1 MTASIVQGI
10 EKQNFNVFVV
20 LLVLIIKAVL
30 NIPLIMYF
38 HTVGAVMSTIIALSC
53 GVIFNFYIIKKY
65 GRFSVRKILTPLM
78 QILAYSLIMLLAVEI
93 VYGLFALSLDL
104 TVRLNSIITLA
115 VCVIVGASIYMIIV
129 FKSGLADRVL
139 GDRAEKIRSRV
150 RFL

>member
-1 MTASIVQGI
+1 
-10 EKQNFNVFVV
+10 
-20 LLVLIIKAVL
+20 
-30 NIPLIMYF
+30 
-38 HTVGAVMSTIIALSC
+38 MSTIIALSS

>member
-1 MTASIVQGI
+1 SI
-10 EKQNFNVFVV
+10 
-20 LLVLIIKAVL
+20 IIFFL
-30 NIPLIMYF
+30 F
-38 HTVGAVMSTIIALSC
+38 R
-53 GVIFNFYIIKKY
+53 VIFNFYIIEKY
-65 GRFSVRKILTPLM
+65 SRFCVINILTPLM
-78 QILAYSLIMLLAVEI
+78 QIIVYSLIMLLAVEI
-93 VYGLFALSLDL
+93 VYGLFALSLYL